1 MLCSLDIIKLLD
13 KQINMSEPIIL
24 TFDYKERGQETTR
37 EIEFHIISP
46 EFYENGKKALKIYS
60 NLLDIADR
68 WKGKA
73 RFESYKL
80 MKEAGY
86 TPTAQFF
93 ADIDVNFDPDK
104 TYTDEEKAIL
114 DAKLKIK
121 SEVEYILNVAP
132 SFESQMYYE
141 IYEYL
146 VENLF
151 LFVFKDLKI
160 DWTNPSVPFLQIAKA
175 YYSVWQNVF
184 FGSVRD
190 TNQNLKSEKSIEN
203 KSSDEKTQINIPK
216 EKDQSD
222 EKMTS
227 NLQPI
232 ETKPFEM

>member
-1 MLCSLDIIKLLD
+1 
-13 KQINMSEPIIL
+13 MSEPIIL

-37 EIEFHIISP
+37 EIEFEIISP
-46 EFYENGKKALKIYS
+46 EHYENGKKALKIYS
-60 NLLDIADR
+60 NLLDIADK

-93 ADIDVNFDPDK
+93 NDIDVSFDPNK
-104 TYTDEEKAIL
+104 NYTDQEKAIL

-121 SEVEYILNVAP
+121 GEVEYILNVAP
-132 SFESQMYYE
+132 SFDSQMYYE

-151 LFVFKDLKI
+151 LFVFKDLQI
-160 DWTNPSVPFLQIAKA
+160 EWTNPSVPFLQIAKA

-184 FGSVRD
+184 FGNVRD
-190 TNQNLKSEKSIEN
+190 TSQNLKNESKEEKEN
-203 KSSDEKTQINIPK
+203 SDVKIQTNTPK
-216 EKDQSD
+216 ESDQKDQ
-222 EKMTS
+222 MTTS
-227 NLQPI
+227 NLEQV
-232 ETKPFEM
+232 ETKPLEM

>member
-1 MLCSLDIIKLLD
+1 
-13 KQINMSEPIIL
+13 MSEPIIL

-37 EIEFHIISP
+37 EIEFEIISP
-46 EFYENGKKALKIYS
+46 EHYENGKKALKIYS

-93 ADIDVNFDPDK
+93 NDIDVSFDPNK
-104 TYTDEEKAIL
+104 NYTDQEKSIL

-121 SEVEYILNVAP
+121 GEVEYILNVAP
-132 SFESQMYYE
+132 SFDSQMYYE

-151 LFVFKDLKI
+151 MFVFKDLQI

-190 TNQNLKSEKSIEN
+190 TSQNLKNESKEEKKN
-203 KSSDEKTQINIPK
+203 SDAKTQTNTPK
-216 EKDQSD
+216 ESDQKD
-222 EKMTS
+222 
-227 NLQPI
+227 
-232 ETKPFEM
+232 

>member
-1 MLCSLDIIKLLD
+1 
-13 KQINMSEPIIL
+13 MSEPIIL

-37 EIEFHIISP
+37 EIEFEIISP
-46 EFYENGKKALKIYS
+46 EHYENGKKALKIYS

-93 ADIDVNFDPDK
+93 NDIDVSFDPNK
-104 TYTDEEKAIL
+104 NYTDQEKSIL

-121 SEVEYILNVAP
+121 GEVEYILNVAP
-132 SFESQMYYE
+132 SFDSQMHYE

-151 LFVFKDLKI
+151 MFVFKDLQI
-160 DWTNPSVPFLQIAKA
+160 EWTNPSVPFLQIAKA

-190 TNQNLKSEKSIEN
+190 TSQNSKNESKEEKEN
-203 KSSDEKTQINIPK
+203 SDAKIQTNTPK
-216 EKDQSD
+216 ENDQKDQT
-222 EKMTS
+222 MTS
-227 NLQPI
+227 NLQQT
-232 ETKPFEM
+232 ETKPLQL